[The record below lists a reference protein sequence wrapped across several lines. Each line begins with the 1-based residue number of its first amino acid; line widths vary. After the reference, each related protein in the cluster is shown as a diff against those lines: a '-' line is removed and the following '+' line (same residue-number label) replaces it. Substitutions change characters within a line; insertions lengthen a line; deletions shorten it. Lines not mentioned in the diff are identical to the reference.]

1 MAGGDESSMQ
11 PLKVRRWSIWLTI
24 EKLMNWELVA
34 YRGPATMTRYHERT
48 ACMKY
53 ADNRPYAD
61 PEAAA
66 RKLIEIAN
74 SVEAV
79 QDGRIFIEL
88 INGPMLFEHKA
99 TPVEYSAGLKLAI
112 ERGWLTLDRSGTYV
126 KFTQAGAELFA

>member
-1 MAGGDESSMQ
+1 M
-11 PLKVRRWSIWLTI
+11 KF
-24 EKLMNWELVA
+24 
-34 YRGPATMTRYHERT
+34 ATT
-48 ACMKY
+48 
-53 ADNRPYAD
+53 RPYAD

-99 TPVEYSAGLKLAI
+99 TPSEYSAGLKLAI
-112 ERGWLTLDRSGTYV
+112 ERGWLTLDRSGTFV
-126 KFTQAGAELFA
+126 RFTQSGAELFA